1 MPKKEKAK
9 SPKTPISPKQ
19 NEQMDAPFGSVPL
32 QLVPNTHFDVA
43 TDDVALFMAM
53 EEEQSAMR
61 SWDQDQELD
70 YEQISKKQGSQPG
83 QQSKNCSHLL

>member
-1 MPKKEKAK
+1 M
-9 SPKTPISPKQ
+9 
-19 NEQMDAPFGSVPL
+19 
-32 QLVPNTHFDVA
+32 PNTHFDVA

-83 QQSKNCSHLL
+83 QQSKITMIYKGCNDNIHCVCLLSLGSS

>member
-1 MPKKEKAK
+1 M
-9 SPKTPISPKQ
+9 
-19 NEQMDAPFGSVPL
+19 PL

-53 EEEQSAMR
+53 EEEQAALR

-70 YEQISKKQGSQPG
+70 YEQISKKRDGQPG
-83 QQSKNCSHLL
+83 QQGKNPCTHFT

>member
-1 MPKKEKAK
+1 M
-9 SPKTPISPKQ
+9 
-19 NEQMDAPFGSVPL
+19 

-70 YEQISKKQGSQPG
+70 YEQISKKKDNQSG
-83 QQSKNCSHLL
+83 QQSKNNNLIAAVLPLLIFMHKFMIIRTV